1 MDDMSELIKRAQ
13 NGDDEAKAE
22 IISKNSGL
30 IWSVVKKFTGR
41 GYDGEDLFQTGAVG
55 LIKSIYRFNPD
66 FGVKFST
73 YAVPMII
80 GEIKRFLRDDG
91 IIKVSRK
98 TKTLAV
104 KARLFSQSYY
114 IKNGKAPTVRE
125 MCDELEVNEDE
136 LLPALESSLEVE
148 SLYQKITLPNS
159 SDDVFLIDRFNAD
172 KGSDDELMLLR
183 TALNELEAE
192 EKQIIMMRYFDDRTQ
207 SEIGKRLNRSQV
219 QVSRMEKKIL
229 CKIKEK
235 LV

>member
-1 MDDMSELIKRAQ
+1 
-13 NGDDEAKAE
+13 
-22 IISKNSGL
+22 
-30 IWSVVKKFTGR
+30 
-41 GYDGEDLFQTGAVG
+41 
-55 LIKSIYRFNPD
+55 
-66 FGVKFST
+66 
-73 YAVPMII
+73 
-80 GEIKRFLRDDG
+80 
-91 IIKVSRK
+91 
-98 TKTLAV
+98 
-104 KARLFSQSYY
+104 
-114 IKNGKAPTVRE
+114 

-159 SDDVFLIDRFNAD
+159 SDDVFLIDWFNAD